1 MAIKVDYDIAVEK
14 TKEALYMHWYRM
26 MIEIHANSKF
36 KMLSSLNNRVSS
48 V

>member
-1 MAIKVDYDIAVEK
+1 MAIKVDYYVAAEK
-14 TKEALYMHWYRM
+14 TKEALYMHWCRM

-36 KMLSSLNNRVSS
+36 KMLSSLNNRASS